1 MGGKFGEFANP
12 CGHCRQALVEFGD
25 IPLYLGRVNDDGGL
39 DLNYKTSSTV
49 VKMHGYTEVIAE
61 SPYCQKTWD
70 LGPLVKAADLKS
82 RYSWK
87 TEGKIGE
94 LCVAAINAAA
104 NAYAPYSK
112 FPVGAAVMNEK
123 SVLFT
128 GCNVENRYIGAG
140 ICAECVAISKALA
153 AGSKK
158 IKSIAIACVSAEV
171 VAMPCGRCR
180 QFIIEFGDVTV
191 YPLKI
196 NGKDGTYEFE
206 KNFKISDLLPDA
218 FCPKSLKTAAAHP
231 LSNVGATAKAPAKK

>member
-1 MGGKFGEFANP
+1 M
-12 CGHCRQALVEFGD
+12 V
-25 IPLYLGRVNDDGGL
+25 IRVN
-39 DLNYKTSSTV
+39 STV
-49 VKMHGYTEVIAE
+49 NTCFATLWCLYFDYGYQLRLTVVRKLSVLIV
-61 SPYCQKTWD
+61 P
-70 LGPLVKAADLKS
+70 
-82 RYSWK
+82 WK
-87 TEGKIGE
+87 E
-94 LCVAAINAAA
+94 A
-104 NAYAPYSK
+104 SK